1 MGKDPAFLFYDGDAA
16 KDVSHM
22 NRIERGCYFD
32 FIQAQRKF
40 GAIPLHTIKKI
51 LGRDF
56 DECWESLNMCLTCV
70 NDMYF
75 IEWLKDSTERRQKY
89 SEGRSKNRK
98 GQKQAENKD
107 LPSTYV
113 KHMENE
119 NEIVIE
125 DVNTITTDKAKI
137 EKLIFSD
144 EQFIDELKRIN
155 KGKDLKRGWD
165 QCWVHFSNLP
175 EPLPGWMWRQKFS
188 SWLTNMKIEKNGQKN
203 ILVQ

>member
-32 FIQAQRKF
+32 FLQAQRKF
-40 GAIPLHTIKKI
+40 GPMPLPTIKKI

-56 DECWESLNMCLTCV
+56 DECWNSLNMCLTYV

-75 IEWLKDSTERRQKY
+75 IAWLKDSTEKRQKY

-107 LPSTYV
+107 LVSTYV
-113 KHMENE
+113 EHMENE

-125 DVNTITTDKAKI
+125 DENTITTDKAKI
-137 EKLIFSD
+137 EKSIFG
-144 EQFIDELKRIN
+144 DELFISDLKRMH
-155 KGKDLKRGWD
+155 KGKDLRVAWD
-165 QCWVHFSNLP
+165 QCWIYFSQLP
-175 EPLPGWMWRQKFS
+175 NEMPVWMWRQKFS
-188 SWLTNMKIEKNGQKN
+188 SWLISFKFDKTQPGQ
-203 ILVQ
+203 LVQ